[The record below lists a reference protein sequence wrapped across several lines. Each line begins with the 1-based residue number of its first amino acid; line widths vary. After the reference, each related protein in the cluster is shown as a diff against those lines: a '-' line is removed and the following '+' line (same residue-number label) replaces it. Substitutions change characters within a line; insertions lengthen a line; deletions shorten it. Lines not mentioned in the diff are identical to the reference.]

1 MKLFNKFNS
10 KTSQDGVSSP
20 SIFAVEDSRMICTVS
35 ITDNISDVFIYDE
48 VLMLL
53 ENAEEHAILQYEA
66 RIKLLNI
73 VVEELI
79 ALKAKG

>member
-1 MKLFNKFNS
+1 MVQITQIPKL
-10 KTSQDGVSSP
+10 GL
-20 SIFAVEDSRMICTVS
+20 
-35 ITDNISDVFIYDE
+35 YDE
-48 VLMLL
+48 SISILKGQVETHNQKINLHQTNIDKIKL
-53 ENAEEHAILQYEA
+53 ELAREEHAILQYEA

>member
-1 MKLFNKFNS
+1 MVQITQIPKL
-10 KTSQDGVSSP
+10 GL
-20 SIFAVEDSRMICTVS
+20 
-35 ITDNISDVFIYDE
+35 YDE
-48 VLMLL
+48 SISILKGQVETHNQKINLHQTNIDKIEL
-53 ENAEEHAILQYEA
+53 ELAREEHAILQYEA

>member
-1 MKLFNKFNS
+1 MVQITQIPKL
-10 KTSQDGVSSP
+10 GP
-20 SIFAVEDSRMICTVS
+20 
-35 ITDNISDVFIYDE
+35 YDE
-48 VLMLL
+48 SISILKGQVETHNQKINLHQTNIDKIKL
-53 ENAEEHAILQYEA
+53 ELAREEHAILQYEA

>member
-1 MKLFNKFNS
+1 MV
-10 KTSQDGVSSP
+10 Q
-20 SIFAVEDSRMICTVS
+20 
-35 ITDNISDVFIYDE
+35 ITQIPKPGLYDE
-48 VLMLL
+48 SISILKGQVETHNQKINLHQTNIDKIKL
-53 ENAEEHAILQYEA
+53 ELAREEHAILQYEA

>member
-1 MKLFNKFNS
+1 MVQITQIPKLGLY
-10 KTSQDGVSSP
+10 DE
-20 SIFAVEDSRMICTVS
+20 SISILKGQVE
-35 ITDNISDVFIYDE
+35 TDNQKINLHQTNIDKIK
-48 VLMLL
+48 L
-53 ENAEEHAILQYEA
+53 ELAREEHAILQYEA